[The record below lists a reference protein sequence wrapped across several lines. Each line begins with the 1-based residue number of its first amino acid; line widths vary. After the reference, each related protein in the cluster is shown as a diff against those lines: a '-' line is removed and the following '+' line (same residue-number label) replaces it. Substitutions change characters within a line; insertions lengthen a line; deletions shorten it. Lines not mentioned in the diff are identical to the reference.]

1 MIISHKYKFIFIK
14 TQKTAGTSIEIGL
27 SKFLGNEDVITRIS
41 PADERTRKELG
52 YPGPQ
57 RYTVPFRNYTRK
69 DWARLFLRSYRLAF
83 FNHASAKWIKAYVGD
98 DIWSSYFKFCFERN
112 PWDKAVSYYYW
123 ETTNGL
129 PPTISEFIQSG
140 RANKVQGFD
149 LYTLDGE
156 IAVDR
161 VCRFERLGEEIKAIA
176 SIVGLPEVPVLPRA
190 KGGKRRDKRHYREVL
205 SEADRMKIARV
216 FAREIA
222 HFGYEW

>member
-27 SKFLGNEDVITRIS
+27 SKFLGDEDVITRIS

-57 RYTVPFRNYTRK
+57 RYNVPFRRYTLK

-83 FNHASAKWIKAYVGD
+83 FNHAPAKWIKAYIGD
-98 DIWSSYFKFCFERN
+98 DIWNSYFKFCFERN

-129 PPTISEFIQSG
+129 PSTISEFIQSG

-190 KGGKRRDKRHYREVL
+190 KGGERRDKRHYREVL
-205 SEADRMKIARV
+205 SEADRMKVARV

-222 HFGYEW
+222 HFGYAW